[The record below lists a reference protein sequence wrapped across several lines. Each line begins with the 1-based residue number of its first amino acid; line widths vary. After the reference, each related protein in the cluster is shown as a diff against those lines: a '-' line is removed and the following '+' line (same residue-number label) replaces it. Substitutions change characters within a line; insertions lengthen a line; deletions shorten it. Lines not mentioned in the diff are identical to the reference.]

1 MPVGGEVP
9 LSPPPPEEDVQD
21 SMVPVAPSARTTER
35 DATAMAPPGV
45 TVKVLSTA
53 TAAPAPMP
61 VTRAVAA
68 PVSRTAPA
76 CRFQVAIG
84 PLLGLVCAV
93 PSAVRFPARS
103 LCAARR
109 LLLGS
114 VTQDAH
120 KGSALHGSTGRIPRV
135 WALPQ
140 RPQKSEGV
148 ATTTT
153 FACESGREGL
163 AWESGR
169 E

>member
-93 PSAVRFPARS
+93 PRRSGFRHGHYVPRGACSLGQLPKMHTNVQRCMVLPAASPERGRCDS
-103 LCAARR
+103 
-109 LLLGS
+109 
-114 VTQDAH
+114 AH
-120 KGSALHGSTGRIPRV
+120 KRV
-135 WALPQ
+135 WALSQ
-140 RPQKSEGV
+140 
-148 ATTTT
+148 
-153 FACESGREGL
+153 
-163 AWESGR
+163 
-169 E
+169 